1 MLLLCAIG
9 AAGCGGSGGKATR
22 STTTAAR
29 SSTTAA
35 NSVRYRLAITAS
47 AAGSARFS
55 VHGTTNLPDG
65 AIIKLSAAQAFRSRR
80 ERAIR
85 EALVV
90 AHPERATVRHGT
102 FTASMGPLSYGVLTA
117 GLKRGGEPGF
127 GPIVAV
133 DDAVTVCATF
143 QTGVQRNGKP
153 IQPAAAVRD
162 AVGTNGENMKD
173 TPQKRVFG
181 AGTAHPSSWLE
192 ALSRASVGAGNAA
205 AAVARAQGVTPT
217 LKRLHGF
224 CLA

>member
-1 MLLLCAIG
+1 LLLLCAIG
-9 AAGCGGSGGKATR
+9 AAGCGGSGGKTR

-29 SSTTAA
+29 SSTTTAS
-35 NSVRYRLAITAS
+35 NSIRYRLAITAS
-47 AAGSARFS
+47 AVGSARFS

-90 AHPERATVRHGT
+90 AHPERATVRHGA
-102 FTASMGPLSYGVLTA
+102 FTASMGPLSYRVLTA

-127 GPIVAV
+127 GPIVVV

-153 IQPAAAVRD
+153 VQPAAAVRD

-181 AGTAHPSSWLE
+181 SGTAHPSSWLE
-192 ALSRASVGAGNAA
+192 ALSRASIGANDAA
-205 AAVARAQGVTPT
+205 AAVARAQGLPPT

-224 CLA
+224 CLS